1 MWGDESDDKD
11 DRVKGIANEVQYASK
26 YAVYNTMGCSR
37 NSQFECFEPPQLFKF
52 YSVFLQNYSIDS
64 IVTLM
69 RSGRQARTLRW
80 LKKGRKR
87 EKYVQWSIKKIILLL
102 TFVLCDKRKP
112 AEQLAVAVLITP
124 RALRAS
130 QRKSCSY
137 AQTVHK
143 QATSRRPL

>member
-1 MWGDESDDKD
+1 M
-11 DRVKGIANEVQYASK
+11 KGIANEVQYASK

-52 YSVFLQNYSIDS
+52 YSVFTKLFHRFHRNIDEK
-64 IVTLM
+64 
-69 RSGRQARTLRW
+69 RTASKNTPLI
-80 LKKGRKR
+80 KKGRKR
-87 EKYVQWSIKKIILLL
+87 ETFSGSTKKIVLCSLLYW
-102 TFVLCDKRKP
+102 CDKRKP

-143 QATSRRPL
+143 QATSSL